1 MQNAAG
7 MCCSIAMAAMCFSE
21 RDESKLEQ
29 DSLVFS
35 AEKVNEGPLCHVPRP
50 YALTDS
56 LRSACNFTRTLSP
69 TQATSNTIAQHG

>member
-21 RDESKLEQ
+21 RGESKLEQ

-35 AEKVNEGPLCHVPRP
+35 AEQVNAAAG
-50 YALTDS
+50 S
-56 LRSACNFTRTLSP
+56 TLSRAP
-69 TQATSNTIAQHG
+69 AIRANG